1 MAGKHEVIVEQV
13 ITSFSMERRG
23 RLYKMKQ
30 GLAIPWKNYQAGIF
44 IPIWF
49 GPLIHK
55 FKGFSDIFGF
65 EFMTYSVYDLYQY
78 KEVKVPVFC
87 AIEVKTK
94 AYSKL
99 SEGQKDFLNYIVQI
113 GGRGYVA
120 RESDEGY
127 ELTAW
132 TQT

>member
-13 ITSFSMERRG
+13 IMSFSLEKRG

-30 GLAIPWKNYQAGIF
+30 GLAV
-44 IPIWF
+44 PINSDAPVWF
-49 GPLIHK
+49 GPLTRK
-55 FKGFSDIFGF
+55 FKGFPDIFGF

-94 AYSKL
+94 SYSKL
-99 SEGQKDFLNYIVQI
+99 SDGQKDFLNYVVQI
-113 GGRGYVA
+113 GGRAYVA
-120 RESDEGY
+120 RETDSGY
-127 ELTAW
+127 DLIEWEVT
-132 TQT
+132 